1 VAVRAPASFLGFQA
15 ARVAASDARAI
26 GATILLAGAPV
37 DFFTIAR
44 KSCQD
49 ADERSIFDRCSG
61 FCFSG
66 SKRL

>member
-1 VAVRAPASFLGFQA
+1 MRAP
-15 ARVAASDARAI
+15 I